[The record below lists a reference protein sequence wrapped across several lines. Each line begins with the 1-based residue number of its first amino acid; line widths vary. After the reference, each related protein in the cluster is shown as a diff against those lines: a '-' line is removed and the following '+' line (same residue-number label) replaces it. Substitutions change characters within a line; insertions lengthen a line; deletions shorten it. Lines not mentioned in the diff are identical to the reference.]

1 MTTEWNGPVATRGD
15 GTPAQRCKTDNRP
28 ANEPSL
34 PAMTK
39 KAIDS
44 LQGDRD
50 GFFLQVEG
58 ASIDKQD
65 HAANACAQI
74 GETIAFDNAIKVAQ
88 EYARSHPD
96 TLIVVT
102 ADHAHTS
109 QIVARTRAAPAPDG
123 LLEQPHHRRR
133 PDAPCHV
140 RHGRRRDAARGPAEP
155 AAHRLRGARVRLG
168 PRRCRGARHDGPHG
182 PLQGPRRR
190 ARTPL
195 AGTVREAGPR
205 KGRPRAEPLAVGCVA
220 PLARGRE

>member
-1 MTTEWNGPVATRGD
+1 
-15 GTPAQRCKTDNRP
+15 
-28 ANEPSL
+28 
-34 PAMTK
+34 MTK
-39 KAIDS
+39 KAIEL

-109 QIVARTRAAPAPDG
+109 QIVGEDTSGTGNPTGYSNNLTTADGQTLRVTYGTAGGATPPAAPPSQQHTGSVVPAFASGPGAAAVLGTTDHTDLFEVLG
-123 LLEQPHHRRR
+123 GG
-133 PDAPCHV
+133 
-140 RHGRRRDAARGPAEP
+140 HGRR
-155 AAHRLRGARVRLG
+155 
-168 PRRCRGARHDGPHG
+168 
-182 PLQGPRRR
+182 
-190 ARTPL
+190 
-195 AGTVREAGPR
+195 
-205 KGRPRAEPLAVGCVA
+205 
-220 PLARGRE
+220 